1 MRKAAYSPSAADV
14 ICEWLLYI
22 IAIELGVESYPARQ
36 AIPWPQY
43 SLSAENLIMSEEAL
57 PPATTPVGRSYR
69 KLLQVQ
75 RPQYGL
81 SDDARAARC
90 DAIAEATTILMRHPA
105 ESLEDIAS
113 KLAVLCDRLRAEG
126 DVVSENGRLTLLIAE
141 AARADAARLD
151 IQLGV
156 PSAIGDGSP

>member
-1 MRKAAYSPSAADV
+1 
-14 ICEWLLYI
+14 
-22 IAIELGVESYPARQ
+22 
-36 AIPWPQY
+36 
-43 SLSAENLIMSEEAL
+43 MSEEAL
-57 PPATTPVGRSYR
+57 PPVTTPVGRSYR

-141 AARADAARLD
+141 AARADAARLE

-156 PSAIGDGSP
+156 PPAIGDGSP